1 VNATA
6 NTTAGGAAEL
16 VAPRR
21 HRPARRPSRRRLG
34 ALALQVL
41 GFAIAILL
49 WHVVAKRNP
58 LTVPTPQATWDD
70 VRDNFRDSVYLQAH
84 GLGNG
89 YWDDL
94 VYSTRNVV
102 VGVLLGTAIGVTLG
116 LVSVPLPVLS
126 QILNPIAAT
135 FGAAPIFVAAPFF
148 LVWFGVVST
157 AQVLM
162 VTFYT
167 SLLLYIFSRR
177 AAENV
182 PSDLVESA
190 ATLGARRVDVF
201 WRIYVPGTVPELL
214 GGFRIAL
221 AGAWGLEAIAEL
233 LGAQHGIG
241 FLINY
246 YAEVYVIV
254 GMVSLTLLLGCVAV
268 VCDGIAVLAGRM
280 LVRWTATGQVV

>member
-1 VNATA
+1 VSAQA
-6 NTTAGGAAEL
+6 HTTGAGAAEL

-21 HRPARRPSRRRLG
+21 RRHLHPPTGGQLG

-41 GFAIAILL
+41 GFVLFILL
-49 WHVVAKRNP
+49 WHLLAKHNP

-70 VRDNFRDSVYLQAH
+70 LRENFRNSVYLQAH

-89 YWDDL
+89 YWEDL
-94 VYSTRNVV
+94 LYSTQNVI
-102 VGVLLGTAIGVTLG
+102 VGVLLGTAIGVSLG
-116 LVSVPLPVLS
+116 LISVPLPLVS

-182 PSDLVESA
+182 ASEYVESA

-201 WRIYVPGTVPELL
+201 WRIYVPGTVPELI

-268 VCDGIAVLAGRM
+268 VFDGIAVLVGRA
-280 LVRWTATGQVV
+280 LVRWTASGQVV